1 MKSNKLSKK
10 LLDCFRKLNN
20 RNSLKFLDDCDS
32 GTHQNLL
39 DLCSLLRKA
48 CEKEYGLKSNYSKK
62 KVGKIIYS
70 LFPNPTDNQ
79 ISMLDKL
86 NKYFKK
92 TDDINVHMYD
102 LEGLF
107 PGKSYDRYLAEMDYD
122 D

>member
-1 MKSNKLSKK
+1 MKSTKLSKK
-10 LLDCFRKLNN
+10 VLDVFRKLNN
-20 RNSLKFLDDCDS
+20 RNSLKFLDDTSS
-32 GTHQNLL
+32 GTYQNLL
-39 DLCSLLRKA
+39 DLCNFLQKM
-48 CEKEYGLKSNYSKK
+48 CIKEYGPKASYSKK

-79 ISMLDKL
+79 VYMLDKL

-92 TDDINVHMYD
+92 SKDYDVSLYD

-107 PGKSYDRYLAEMDYD
+107 PGKSYSRYLAEMEYD